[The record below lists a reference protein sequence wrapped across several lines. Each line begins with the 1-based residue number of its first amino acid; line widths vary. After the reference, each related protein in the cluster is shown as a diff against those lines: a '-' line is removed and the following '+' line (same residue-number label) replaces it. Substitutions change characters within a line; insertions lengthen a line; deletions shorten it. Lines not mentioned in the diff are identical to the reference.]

1 MLASPRAARLPQCGR
16 VLLSLAFLALA
27 FLALIGHSAT
37 AQVPARPILDPAKEL
52 AAIKAAS
59 VQDDDPA
66 DAEAVQQVCTA
77 CHSSSQFLGTPRS
90 SSRWEQLFGQ
100 MAQQG
105 ARPTDSQVDQIVR
118 YFQRNLMVVNVNTS
132 PLEELGPTLQINP
145 ETTTAIVMR
154 RGQHKFTGIADLA
167 SIAGVNR
174 RVLEQLGDRLQF

>member
-1 MLASPRAARLPQCGR
+1 MLSSLVTARLQCGR
-16 VLLSLAFLALA
+16 AILSLALLALLGYPA
-27 FLALIGHSAT
+27 A
-37 AQVPARPILDPAKEL
+37 AQVPARPIIDPVKEL

-105 ARPTDSQVDQIVR
+105 ARPTDTQVDQIVR

-132 PLEELGPTLQINP
+132 PDEELGSTLQISP
-145 ETTTAIVMR
+145 ETTAAITLR
-154 RGQHKFTGIADLA
+154 RVQRKFTNIADLA
-167 SIAGVNR
+167 SVAGVNR